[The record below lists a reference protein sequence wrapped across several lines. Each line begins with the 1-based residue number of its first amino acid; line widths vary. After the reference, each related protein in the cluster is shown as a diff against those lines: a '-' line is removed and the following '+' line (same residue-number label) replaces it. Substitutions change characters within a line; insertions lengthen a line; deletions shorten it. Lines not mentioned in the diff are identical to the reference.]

1 MSKKSRIFAD
11 CKLFMT
17 TELLSRNNSQ
27 ALRGVAAIGILVFHI
42 LLRYSISPVFNM
54 WGGLFVAVFLI
65 LSGYGL
71 EESFRQNGL
80 DGFWMKRCQKVLLPF
95 VFFVCTY
102 NYLFPFLLP
111 DGWFSSGDAMRKC
124 LDELLYVRPAFWFIF
139 FILKCYAVYWI
150 GTRFLSGRLRLF
162 FFVLCAL
169 FSLNT
174 KAPCA
179 HLEAEQSFS
188 FLAGVL
194 LSMHKDSL
202 ETLSGRG
209 IRNWT
214 LLLLLVGA
222 LFFGLKMIPPLHR
235 LSGTIAY
242 NYLLCPFRLST
253 GLAAIP
259 LLTMLRVG
267 SSSLLRTAGR
277 YSLEIYV
284 AHIPFIRM
292 INDAPSTA
300 VFLACS
306 AIGLAIF
313 VVYRRFVEGRL
324 SIAETLFIIVNVL
337 FVAKYSA
344 RISETAG
351 LFATLAA
358 LVFYYVLLS
367 LITHYYIYK
376 GAELG
381 AWSKRIG
388 WGACLLAFTG
398 MLAVQYAIDPYSI
411 QVDRWS
417 ALHFPIQNL
426 LDGIYPYSA
435 NTHLGGNASPFPVW
449 QILHIPFYLMGNVG
463 LSFFVAV
470 ALFIWSSWKV
480 WGGNR
485 ALIVSLLLF
494 SSVAVWYEV
503 SVRSDFITNF
513 LLLAAIINLVFPH
526 MKQEWVERNGCWIAI
541 SVGLLTC
548 TRILVLIPIAML
560 LLPYFVRMNWRRQ
573 VLVSLLT
580 ISVFALSFLPFA
592 LWDWQE
598 FYHFQ
603 NNPWALQMRQGNPL
617 DFIIF
622 LPLAVCLAMTHGSNA
637 FRYYRNSA
645 LMLAV
650 FVSVTFIHN
659 MYSGSNWDVFSSA
672 YDITYFSSALP
683 FCLLSIT
690 EINDVGQENVSI
702 V

>member
-1 MSKKSRIFAD
+1 MEMFSR
-11 CKLFMT
+11 T
-17 TELLSRNNSQ
+17 NTQ
-27 ALRGVAAIGILVFHI
+27 ALKGVAALGVFVFHI
-42 LLRYSISPVFNM
+42 ILAYNISPIFNM

-71 EESFRQNGL
+71 EESFRRNGL
-80 DGFWMKRCQKVLLPF
+80 EGFWMKRCQKVLLPF

-111 DGWFSSGDAMRKC
+111 DGWFPSGDAMRKC
-124 LDELLYVRPAFWFIF
+124 LDELLYIRPAFWFIF

-150 GTRFLSGRLRLF
+150 GTRFMSGRLRLF

-179 HLEAEQSFS
+179 HMEAEQSFS

-194 LSMHKDSL
+194 LSMYKGRL

-209 IRNWT
+209 IRKWT

-267 SSSLLRTAGR
+267 KSSLLRAAGK

-300 VFLACS
+300 MFLACT

-313 VVYRRFVEGRL
+313 LVYRRFVEGRL
-324 SIAETLFIIVNVL
+324 SIAEALFITVNVL

-358 LVFYYVLLS
+358 LVFYYVLPRF
-367 LITHYYIYK
+367 LIHYYIYK
-376 GAELG
+376 GTELS
-381 AWSKRIG
+381 AWSKRIA
-388 WGACLLAFTG
+388 WGACLLAFAG
-398 MLAVQYAIDPYSI
+398 MLAVQYAIDPFSI

-426 LDGIYPYSA
+426 LDGAYPYSA

-470 ALFIWSSWKV
+470 ALFIWSSRKAC
-480 WGGNR
+480 GSTK
-485 ALIVSLLLF
+485 ALIISLLLF

-513 LLLAAIINLVFPH
+513 LLLGAIINLVFPH
-526 MKQEWVERNGCWIAI
+526 MRQEWVERNGCWIALA
-541 SVGLLTC
+541 VGLLTC

-560 LLPYFVRMNWRRQ
+560 LLPCFVRMSWRRQ

-580 ISVFALSFLPFA
+580 ISVFALTFLPFA

-598 FYHFQ
+598 FYHYQ
-603 NNPWALQMRQGNPL
+603 NNPWALQTRQGNL
-617 DFIIF
+617 ADFILF
-622 LPLAVCLAMTHGSNA
+622 VPLALFLSLNYKGNTE
-637 FRYYRNSA
+637 RYYRNSA
-645 LMLAV
+645 MMLAL
-650 FVSVTFIHN
+650 FVAITFLHN
-659 MYSGSNWDVFSSA
+659 MYLSENWSLFSSS
-672 YDITYFSSALP
+672 YDITYFTSALP
-683 FCLLSIT
+683 FCLLALV
-690 EINDVGQENVSI
+690 NACQEEVSNV
-702 V
+702 